1 MLTAPDAKPV
11 VIIDGAH
18 NPDGAKVLR
27 DAMKTF
33 CPSQRTLMV
42 TGMLADKD
50 TTGILRSFR
59 DITTDFIA
67 TEPVNPRS
75 MTKEALKD
83 ALQAQGARCLELL
96 EPEAAVE
103 EALRR
108 KEDYDVI
115 LFAGSLY
122 LIGQIRGM
130 LREAVR

>member
-1 MLTAPDAKPV
+1 M
-11 VIIDGAH
+11 
-18 NPDGAKVLR
+18 
-27 DAMKTF
+27 
-33 CPSQRTLMV
+33 
-42 TGMLADKD
+42 
-50 TTGILRSFR
+50 
-59 DITTDFIA
+59 
-67 TEPVNPRS
+67 
-75 MTKEALKD
+75 
-83 ALQAQGARCLELL
+83 